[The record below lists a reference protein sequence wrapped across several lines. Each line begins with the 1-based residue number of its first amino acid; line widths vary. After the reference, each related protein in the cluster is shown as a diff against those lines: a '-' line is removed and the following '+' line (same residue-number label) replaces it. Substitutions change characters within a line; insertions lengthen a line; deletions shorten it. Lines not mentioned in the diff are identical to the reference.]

1 MQESQ
6 YGLLVKI
13 REISLA
19 GVLAGLGITV
29 VLLQALSNQVGWQV
43 AIALTALVIGI
54 PHGAVDHLIAIPEL
68 ISFKMASF
76 LVKYLFATGLAIWF
90 MLLFPLLGFEL
101 IVFFS
106 ALHFGVG
113 DASFFME
120 IYRRSHRVNFPR
132 VLYAL
137 AAGFT
142 PVLIPLVNYNT
153 KAALEAVNPQ
163 LVGWAG
169 PFAHIALI
177 GCVALNVATAT
188 FLLVKRI
195 YWPAIDL
202 LALLALA
209 LIAPPLIAFALYFG
223 LWHAMR
229 HTARLTLEFGPALR
243 QHELGKPWVS
253 FWLSVRAGLPAV
265 AIVLAFSVWLAFI
278 NNTSVSTNFL
288 WYLLVVTWAL
298 TVPHMALTAR
308 SDIKAMTQSSDER
321 LVEHV
326 QTSIEL

>member
-13 REISLA
+13 RQISLVS
-19 GVLAGLGITV
+19 VLAGLGITV

-43 AIALTALVIGI
+43 AIALAALVIGM

-68 ISFKMASF
+68 FSFKMAIF
-76 LVKYLFATGLAIWF
+76 LTKYLLATGLAIGF
-90 MLLFPLLGFEL
+90 MLLFPLLGFEM

-132 VLYAL
+132 VLYTL

-142 PVLIPLVNYNT
+142 PVLIPLVNQNT

-169 PFAHIALI
+169 PFTHMALI
-177 GCVALNVATAT
+177 GCIALNFATAT
-188 FLLVKRI
+188 LLLIRKI

-209 LIAPPLIAFALYFG
+209 LIAPPLVAFALYFG

-243 QHELGKPWVS
+243 QHELGKPWMS

-265 AIVLAFSVWLAFI
+265 AIVLAFSVWLAFVNSNSI
-278 NNTSVSTNFL
+278 SHHFL

-308 SDIKAMTQSSDER
+308 SDIKAMTQSLDGRLDEYA
-321 LVEHV
+321 
-326 QTSIEL
+326 QTSIGL

>member
-6 YGLLVKI
+6 YGLLTKI

-19 GVLAGLGITV
+19 GVLLGLGISLI
-29 VLLQALSNQVGWQV
+29 LLQLVSHQTSWQIT
-43 AIALTALVIGI
+43 IALIALVIGI

-68 ISFKMASF
+68 FSLKMAVF
-76 LVKYLFATGLAIWF
+76 LVKYLLVTGLAIWF
-90 MLLFPLLGFEL
+90 LLVFPLLGFQL
-101 IVFFS
+101 IVIFS

-120 IYRRSHRVNFPR
+120 IYRRSQCVNFPR
-132 VLYAL
+132 ALYAV

-142 PVLIPLVNYNT
+142 PVLIPLVNQNT
-153 KAALEAVNPQ
+153 QAALEAVNPQ

-169 PFAHIALI
+169 PFTHAALV
-177 GCVALNVATAT
+177 GCVVLNLVTVTAL
-188 FLLVKRI
+188 LIRKI
-195 YWPAIDL
+195 YRPAIDL

-209 LIAPPLIAFALYFG
+209 LLAPPLVAFALYFG
-223 LWHAMR
+223 LWHAVR
-229 HTARLTLEFGPALR
+229 HTARLTLEFAPALR
-243 QHELGKPWVS
+243 QHELGKPWMS

-265 AIVLAFSVWLAFI
+265 AIVLIFSVWLAF
-278 NNTSVSTNFL
+278 TNSNSISDNLL

-308 SDIKAMTQSSDER
+308 SDIKAMSER
-321 LVEHV
+321 G
-326 QTSIEL
+326 